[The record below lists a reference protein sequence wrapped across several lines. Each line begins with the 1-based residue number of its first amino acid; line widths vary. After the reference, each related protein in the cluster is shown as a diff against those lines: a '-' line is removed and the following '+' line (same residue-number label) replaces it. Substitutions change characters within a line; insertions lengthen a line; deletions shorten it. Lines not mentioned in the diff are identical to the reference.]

1 MATGQTLLAL
11 ASIVLLSIITMSIR
25 SMYVQS
31 VETTVESQ
39 EMADALNYG
48 RDIAEELQSFAFGFD
63 SMGDMDMR
71 MNSMPGQY
79 QSSSTVLNE
88 KTSSANN
95 LWIIKRQEETQI
107 GRQYYASIELP
118 TSMQTL
124 TSHNQQGVI
133 AIIRIF
139 EEKEENEFHKIAEY
153 STAVLP
159 L

>member
-31 VETTVESQ
+31 VDTTVESQ

-48 RDIAEELQSFAFGFD
+48 RDITEEVQSFAFNFD
-63 SMGDMDMR
+63 DMAAMETQ
-71 MNSMPGQY
+71 MNSIPGQY

-88 KTSSANN
+88 KTSSANS
-95 LWIIKRQEETQI
+95 LWIVKRQEETQI
-107 GRQYYASIELP
+107 GIQYYASIEMP

-124 TSHNQQGVI
+124 TSHSQQGVI

-139 EEKEENEFHKIAEY
+139 EEKEENEFEKIAEY

>member
-11 ASIVLLSIITMSIR
+11 ASIVLLSLITMSMR
-25 SMYVQS
+25 SSYVQS

-39 EMADALNYG
+39 EMQDAINFG
-48 RDIAEELQSFAFGFD
+48 RDISEELQSFAFGFSD
-63 SMGDMDMR
+63 MGAMQSR
-71 MNSMPGQY
+71 MNSLSGQF
-79 QSSSTVLNE
+79 QSSNTVLNE
-88 KTSSANN
+88 KTSPANS
-95 LWIIKRQEETQI
+95 LWIIKREEETQI
-107 GRQYYASIELP
+107 GNQYYASVEMP

-153 STAVLP
+153 STSVLP

>member
-39 EMADALNYG
+39 EMQDAINFG
-48 RDIAEELQSFAFGFD
+48 RDISEELQSFAFGFSD
-63 SMGDMDMR
+63 MGAIQSR
-71 MNSMPGQY
+71 MNSLSGQF
-79 QSSSTVLNE
+79 QSSNTVLNE
-88 KTSSANN
+88 KTSSANS
-95 LWIIKRQEETQI
+95 LWIVKREEESQI
-107 GRQYYASIELP
+107 GRQYYASIEMP

-133 AIIRIF
+133 ATIRIF
-139 EEKEENEFHKIAEY
+139 EEIEDNEFEKIAEY
-153 STAVLP
+153 RTAVLP

>member
-11 ASIVLLSIITMSIR
+11 ASIVLLSLITMSMR
-25 SMYVQS
+25 SSYVQS
-31 VETTVESQ
+31 VETTVEAQ
-39 EMADALNYG
+39 EMQDAINFG
-48 RDIAEELQSFAFGFD
+48 RDISEELQSFAFGFSD
-63 SMGDMDMR
+63 MGAIQSR
-71 MNSMPGQY
+71 MNSLSGQF
-79 QSSSTVLNE
+79 QSSNTVLNE
-88 KTSSANN
+88 KTSSANS
-95 LWIIKRQEETQI
+95 LWIIKREEETQI
-107 GRQYYASIELP
+107 GNQYYASVEMP

-139 EEKEENEFHKIAEY
+139 EEKKENEFEKIAEY